1 MNYSFEINIFFMT
14 KKLNLAFDKL
24 VYTIIT
30 LQGKDFSLSLYFF
43 VAVFKNKN
51 QNQFTQMVVQGQTE
65 FNFND
70 IGK

>member
-1 MNYSFEINIFFMT
+1 
-14 KKLNLAFDKL
+14 
-24 VYTIIT
+24 

-51 QNQFTQMVVQGQTE
+51 QNQFSQMVVQGQTE

>member
-1 MNYSFEINIFFMT
+1 MT